1 VLKKILKS
9 KVFTHTIFWLI
20 VSYVFLVRITCRQ
33 EVIFRGGSEKLARS
47 TDPMVLPCW
56 HSRFM
61 MFLPIKEFGSFHAVT
76 SAHNDG
82 NYLQMALKHYGHKS
96 IRGSS
101 RKKAT
106 DAMRTILSIGR
117 DNTRLVVTPDG
128 PIGPRFKIKGGVVR
142 IAQKLDI
149 PILPFSYS
157 ATHAIV
163 LKTWDRFIIPIP
175 FISKIVMVWGPVIK
189 PNDLSSSDEL
199 SDVML
204 EQTKEVDNLC
214 NLKVDY

>member
-1 VLKKILKS
+1 MI
-9 KVFTHTIFWLI
+9 
-20 VSYVFLVRITCRQ
+20 
-33 EVIFRGGSEKLARS
+33 
-47 TDPMVLPCW
+47 LPCW

-82 NYLQMALKHYGHKS
+82 NYLQMALDHYGHKA

-101 RKKAT
+101 RRKAT
-106 DAMRTILSIGR
+106 DAVRGILSIGR
-117 DNTRLVVTPDG
+117 DKTRLVITPDG
-128 PIGPRFKIKGGVVR
+128 PLGPRFKIKGSVFK
-142 IAQKLDI
+142 IAQKMDL
-149 PILPFSYS
+149 PLLPFTYS

-175 FISKIVMVWGPVIK
+175 FISKIVMVWGPEIK
-189 PNDLSSSDEL
+189 PSSIKSVEEL
-199 SDVML
+199 EEVML
-204 EQTKEVDNLC
+204 SETKAVDKMC